1 MKMNNYYY
9 ISSIIKYLTG
19 LLEIILGI
27 RVVLKFLGAS
37 SRALIVNLLYK
48 TTDFI
53 AAPFKFIFPNVF
65 IDKGVIDFTVI
76 SAMAGY
82 LILTLVILKFLRLVL
97 IKPLGDDKPKI
108 DKISK
113 PPFINR

>member
-1 MKMNNYYY
+1 MGVKNYYY

-19 LLEIILGI
+19 LLEIVLGI

-37 SRALIVNLLYK
+37 SRALIVDLLYR

-53 AAPFKFIFPNVF
+53 AAPFKFIFPNVP

-82 LILTLVILKFLRLVL
+82 LILTLVILKFLSL
-97 IKPLGDDKPKI
+97 ILIRPLGDDEPKTDKTGNKP
-108 DKISK
+108 
-113 PPFINR
+113 FTNR